1 MNSMKNSI
9 IKGVYMAS
17 NSLKKNFLYNSMY
30 QVLALILPLIT
41 TPYIS
46 RILGADGV
54 GEYGYYF
61 SVAKYFVLFSMLG
74 LNNYGNRTVASV
86 REDKEKLAR
95 TFSSIYVMQFAF
107 AVVVLLIYS
116 IFAFIFNQSKMA
128 IVLIFYVLSAGLDI
142 NWFFFGIEQ
151 FKLTVTRNTIIK
163 VASVVCIFIFVKDA
177 ADVYVYGLIMGL
189 SFFLSQ
195 LALWPFVKKY
205 TYFVKPTRAEIVTH
219 IKPNL
224 ILFLPVIAV
233 SLYKSMDKIML
244 GQMTNLTEVGFYQN
258 SEKIIDIPES
268 LIMALGTVM
277 LPRMSNLAVN
287 NDVKTSKRYI
297 YLSILFAAF
306 LSSSIGFG
314 IAGISPEFVPWFFGK
329 GFDPCISIFA
339 VLAPSTIFIALANVI
354 RTQYLIPL
362 HKDKIYVVS
371 VFLGAGINIVLN
383 LLLIPYLKSTGAA
396 IGTLAAEGV
405 VCIYQYAMIHKETNF
420 LKPIVRSSPFF
431 ISGIT
436 MFIALRAISIPI
448 PNGLVCVIVKTLFGV
463 VIYSIT
469 VGTIL
474 CIRKWVFKKQSILV
488 SE

>member
-1 MNSMKNSI
+1 
-9 IKGVYMAS
+9 MAT
-17 NSLKKNFLYNSMY
+17 NSLKKNFIYNSLY

-61 SVAKYFVLFSMLG
+61 SIAKYFVLFSMLG
-74 LNNYGNRTVASV
+74 LNNYGNRTIASV
-86 REDKEKLAR
+86 REDAEKLAR
-95 TFSSIYVMQFAF
+95 TFSSIYVMQVSFSIL
-107 AVVVLLIYS
+107 VLLIYCS
-116 IFAFIFNQSKMA
+116 FAFLFSKSRMA
-128 IVLIFYVLSAGLDI
+128 IVLFFYVLSAGFDI

-151 FKLTVTRNTIIK
+151 FKLTVVRNTLIK
-163 VASVVCIFIFVKDA
+163 LTSVVCIFVFVKNAD
-177 ADVYVYGLIMGL
+177 DVYIYGFIMGM
-189 SFFLSQ
+189 SFLLTQ
-195 LALWPFVKKY
+195 IALWPFVKKY
-205 TYFVKPTRAEIVTH
+205 THFQKPQKSEIINH

-224 ILFLPVIAV
+224 ILFLPVVAV

-244 GQMTNLTEVGFYQN
+244 GQMTDLAEVGFYQN

-287 NDVKTSKRYI
+287 KDVKTSKRYI
-297 YLSILFAAF
+297 YLSILFASF

-329 GFDPCISIFA
+329 GYDPCIRIFA
-339 VLAPSTIFIALANVI
+339 VLAPSTIFIALANVL

-362 HKDKIYVVS
+362 HKDRIYVVS
-371 VFLGAGINIVLN
+371 VFCGAGVNIVMN
-383 LLLIPYLKSTGAA
+383 LLLIPFLKSTGAA

-405 VCIYQYAMIHKETNF
+405 VCIYQYVKVHKENNF
-420 LKPIVRSSPFF
+420 LKPIIRSFPFIF
-431 ISGIT
+431 AGFV
-436 MFIALRAISIPI
+436 MFIVLRLISLPLKD
-448 PNGLVCVIVKTLFGV
+448 GLVCVILKTLIGV
-463 VIYSIT
+463 IIYLVLSGSIL
-469 VGTIL
+469 G
-474 CIRKWVFKKQSILV
+474 IRRWALKKQSIMI